1 MPRSLSIL
9 AENVKIDYFQ
19 EEPWI
24 REDFVIEILIA
35 MFKQV
40 ERADGKTEQ
49 IARRPLSIPIRDSC
63 HLNCVVP
70 QFHSEL
76 VVAIPDS

>member
-1 MPRSLSIL
+1 MPRSLSI
-9 AENVKIDYFQ
+9 VFKKKPGIC
-19 EEPWI
+19 
-24 REDFVIEILIA
+24 EDFVLEIVVA

-49 IARRPLSIPIRDSC
+49 IDRRPLSIPIRDLC
-63 HLNCVVP
+63 HLNHVVA
-70 QFHSEL
+70 QFQSEL